1 MAKVST
7 DSGVHYTWG
16 NACDGWHFVNQPSL
30 SVIRER
36 MPPGTAEVRH
46 LHKTARQFFFVLAG
60 VAVLELDGSTHELKC
75 GEGLE
80 VPPGS
85 PHQIFSRGAEPLDLL
100 VVSQPHSH
108 GDREMASSVPTAVTR
123 TTLVQPT
130 SAELWAEARRLVEE
144 YAASLDLD
152 LSFQGFQHEIES
164 LASEYGPPG
173 GRFVLAEQAGT
184 FIGCGG
190 VRRFSESD
198 CEMKRLYVVP
208 ANRRGGVGRTIAE
221 ALIEQARHLG
231 YQAILLDTLPSMI
244 RAQELYT
251 LLGFEPTA
259 AYRYNPAPG
268 ARFLRLELR

>member
-1 MAKVST
+1 
-7 DSGVHYTWG
+7 
-16 NACDGWHFVNQPSL
+16 
-30 SVIRER
+30 
-36 MPPGTAEVRH
+36 
-46 LHKTARQFFFVLAG
+46 
-60 VAVLELDGSTHELKC
+60 
-75 GEGLE
+75 
-80 VPPGS
+80 
-85 PHQIFSRGAEPLDLL
+85 
-100 VVSQPHSH
+100 
-108 GDREMASSVPTAVTR
+108 VTR

-144 YAASLDLD
+144 YAASLDVD

-190 VRRFSESD
+190 LRRFSESD

-231 YQAILLDTLPSMI
+231 YQGMLLDTLPSMI
-244 RAQELYT
+244 RAQELYS

-268 ARFLRLELR
+268 ASSYGWSFVDSAVQPRLDPTAQVAKRAAGQSWVSCTDRGRGGRRVV